1 MKTALRVPFTIALMA
16 IAFLFTRCNK
26 EHLPEFYYQCNVDGQ
41 VYKPNN
47 CANCLTCT
55 IYRDTIF
62 LLGANRGFEALG
74 MGLHDINGVRAK
86 SYVLNGQITGSADY
100 KFSTTVNDIF
110 RTDSSRTGV
119 LKIEEIDSQNKIITG
134 TFSFTAFNIVQ
145 NKIVT
150 VTEGKFRL
158 HYNTN

>member
-1 MKTALRVPFTIALMA
+1 MKNIVLGLL
-16 IAFLFTRCNK
+16 AFCLFTAFACNK

-55 IYRDTIF
+55 IYKDTVF

-74 MGLHDINGVRAK
+74 MGLHDVNGVSVK
-86 SYVLNGQITGSADY
+86 SYFLNGQISGSADY
-100 KFSTTVNDIF
+100 KFSTTVNNIF
-110 RTDSSRTGV
+110 RTDSIRTGN
-119 LKIEEIDSQNKIITG
+119 LNISLLDKPNKIIEG
-134 TFSFTAFNIVQ
+134 TFSFTAYNPIQ

-150 VTEGKFRL
+150 VTDGKFRL
-158 HYNTN
+158 HYTTN